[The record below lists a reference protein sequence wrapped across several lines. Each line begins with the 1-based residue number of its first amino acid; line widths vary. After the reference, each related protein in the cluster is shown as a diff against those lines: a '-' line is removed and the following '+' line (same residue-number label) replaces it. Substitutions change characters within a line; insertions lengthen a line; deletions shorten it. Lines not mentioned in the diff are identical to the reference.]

1 MFNDENT
8 FKTRCYINMMI
19 YFTSLYQS
27 KRKIN
32 LLIYSF
38 ICWWTSR
45 LLPCPGYYKQC
56 CDEHWGTRVSFNFG
70 FLAVYAQ
77 QWDCWVVWQIYF
89 QFFKEVSQKEKH
101 QYSILMHIYME
112 FRKMVTTTLYAI
124 QQKRHRCIEQS
135 FGLCGEG
142 GHDMG
147 EWH

>member
-70 FLAVYAQ
+70 FLGVYAQ

-112 FRKMVTTTLYAI
+112 FRKMVTITLYTR
-124 QQKRHRCIEQS
+124 QQHIDS
-135 FGLCGEG
+135 VLYT
-142 GHDMG
+142 DV
-147 EWH
+147 